1 MGPASTLILG
11 STFRTGTREARD
23 TRRAPSEAAA
33 KPLASKE
40 TTPPVTKMNFGPK
53 SSLPFPVL
61 EPSSNVVDFALTIA
75 DFAVQSGIAQGA
87 QHAGDVRSLRDAQR
101 DDGVPAELGPRPADL
116 RQQPLD
122 RRARRGAG
130 GQVQP
135 GERRRAGLAHGPSGL
150 ARRPGCPQ
158 ARR

>member
-1 MGPASTLILG
+1 
-11 STFRTGTREARD
+11 
-23 TRRAPSEAAA
+23 
-33 KPLASKE
+33 
-40 TTPPVTKMNFGPK
+40 MNFGPK

-87 QHAGDVRSLRDAQR
+87 QHAGDVRPLRDAQR

-158 ARR
+158 ALAERRGASAVKAVAISSTPSTARPWLWAHASVAGTPARRAMPERVAR